1 MIKMK
6 KLIKLSALAL
16 VLIMMVAAFAS
27 CAAPA
32 KDPKDAKK
40 ALEDADY
47 EVMLIDDE
55 TTLKYMGVDGLT
67 AYLYAFNEDEEGIYI
82 YYFEDKDAA
91 NDAWEDIEK
100 EVEELK
106 EAAEEEDVEL
116 IVKKSGSMIWY
127 GTKAAI
133 KAAK

>member
-47 EVMLIDDE
+47 EVMLIDDKDA
-55 TTLKYMGVDGLT
+55 LKYAGVDGLT
-67 AYLYAFNEDEEGIYI
+67 AYLSAVNEDEEAIVI

-100 EVEELK
+100 EVK
-106 EAAEEEDVEL
+106 EIQEEEEDLEIV
-116 IVKKSGSMIWY
+116 VKKSGSMIWY